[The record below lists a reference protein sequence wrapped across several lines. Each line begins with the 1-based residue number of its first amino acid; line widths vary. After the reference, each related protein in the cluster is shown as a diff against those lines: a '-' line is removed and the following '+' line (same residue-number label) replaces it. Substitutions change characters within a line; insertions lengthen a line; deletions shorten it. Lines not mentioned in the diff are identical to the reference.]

1 MSIIARRL
9 LFIAVTSLALG
20 SSGLAQTPA
29 ERSAKIQQKLD
40 EIIFPVVQFQKAT
53 IEEAIEYLR
62 VKSRDLDT
70 SSAPSAE
77 KGITVVIKETSTTPI
92 TIDLRDVSLGI
103 ALKYCTELA
112 GLKHRVEPYGVFV
125 AADFKAPYTPPPVLG
140 NADKIIFPT
149 AQFSGATLEEAAEF
163 FRIKSR
169 DLDPLKKGVNIL
181 TKTGGASA
189 KISLDLRN
197 IPLSEALYYAAQL
210 SGCQLTIDSNIY
222 ILSPSGTR

>member
-1 MSIIARRL
+1 MTTRRL

-20 SSGLAQTPA
+20 TSARAQPPA

-53 IEEAIEYLR
+53 IEEALEYLR
-62 VKSRDLDT
+62 IKSRDLDT
-70 SSAPSAE
+70 SSTPSAE
-77 KGITVVIKETSTTPI
+77 KGITVVIKETSTAPI

-103 ALKYCTELA
+103 ALKYCAELA
-112 GLKHRVEPYGVFV
+112 GLKHRVEPYAVVV
-125 AADFKAPYTPPPVLG
+125 AADFKEAYSAPPVLG

-149 AQFSGATLEEAAEF
+149 VQFSGATLEEAAEF

-169 DLDPLKKGVNIL
+169 DLDPSKKGVNIL
-181 TKTGGASA
+181 IKTGGASV

-197 IPLSEALYYAAQL
+197 IPLSEALNYAAQL
-210 SGCQLTIDSNIY
+210 SGCQLTVDSNIY
-222 ILSPSGTR
+222 VLSPSNTR